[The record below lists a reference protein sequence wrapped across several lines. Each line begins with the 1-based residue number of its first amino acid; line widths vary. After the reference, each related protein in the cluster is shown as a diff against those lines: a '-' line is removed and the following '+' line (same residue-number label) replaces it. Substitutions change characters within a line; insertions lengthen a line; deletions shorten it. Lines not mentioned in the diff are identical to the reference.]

1 MVFYFDGDYTFMFFK
16 NLWKKIRYFVHSI
29 EQRVPY
35 IPDFGDVSTILKLL
49 LVSFL
54 ICILYT
60 FTQVN
65 YASDFYSKFTPNLS
79 NFFKYVIAQVLL
91 LIAFSKLIRRQKP
104 LKAILFIIFS
114 NFISVCAVHFATTKD
129 LTTLWTDMDG
139 MFAKFVVSYGILFFF
154 LIYFDWREKNLDPS
168 NIMAKLIFLQSKM
181 KPHFL
186 FNTLN
191 TVIALI
197 KKEPDTARKMLL
209 NFSDLLRVSI
219 KEEEVSMYTI
229 KEELNLC
236 KKYFEIEKIR
246 LGNRLNIEWN
256 IDEELTGYLIPKLA
270 LQPLI
275 ENSILHGIQHVAE
288 NGQIEVTVRNHNEDK
303 IFIEIKNDINKQK
316 NYREE
321 DHNNISMDN
330 LRERLKIYYSGNV
343 DFKSYEKNKKF
354 YVYLLLPKKLSK
366 ELIFN

>member
-1 MVFYFDGDYTFMFFK
+1 MKK
-16 NLWKKIRYFVHSI
+16 NLKKIKYVVHSI
-29 EQRVPY
+29 EQKVPY
-35 IPDFGDVSTILKLL
+35 IPDFSDVSTILKIL

-54 ICILYT
+54 ICVIYT
-60 FTQVN
+60 FTQVSV
-65 YASDFYSKFTPNLS
+65 ASDFYEKFIPNLKI
-79 NFFKYVIAQVLL
+79 FFPYLIAQILL
-91 LIAFSKLIRRQKP
+91 LISFSKLISRQKP
-104 LKAILFIIFS
+104 LNSILIIIFL
-114 NFISVCAVHFATTKD
+114 NFISVLGVHFALTKD
-129 LTTLWTDMDG
+129 LTTFITDMDG

-168 NIMAKLIFLQSKM
+168 NLMAKLIFLQSKM

-191 TVIALI
+191 SVVALM
-197 KKEPDTARKMLL
+197 KKDPDTARKMLL

-219 KEEEVSMYTI
+219 KEEEISMYSLR
-229 KEELNLC
+229 EELNLC

-246 LGNRLNIEWN
+246 LGNRLNVDWD
-256 IDEELTGYLIPKLA
+256 IDEELCNYLIPKLA

-275 ENSILHGIQHVAE
+275 ENSILHGIQHISE
-288 NGQIEVTVRNHNEDK
+288 NGKIEVTVRNHNEEK
-303 IFIEIKNDINKQK
+303 IFIEIKNDINKKK

-330 LRERLKIYYSGNV
+330 LKERLKIYYSGDV
-343 DFKSYEKNKKF
+343 DFKSYEENNKF

-366 ELIFN
+366 ELVLN